1 MHATINSFSREI
13 SSFFDNHFKDED
25 LATSYIELLIILLDD
40 DALPQQEIAELMN
53 LAPSTITRFVK
64 KLEKRGLVKK
74 KKDEGKV
81 KVLLSDEG
89 VKAAKRYRKSY
100 RSAVKSLERV
110 LGNKFVETT
119 EQLLE
124 HGITLMKD
132 AEEKG

>member
-13 SSFFDNHFKDED
+13 TSFFDQYFQEED
-25 LATSYIELLIILLDD
+25 RVTAYIELLIMLRDH
-40 DALPQQEIAELMN
+40 DALPQQEIAERMN

-74 KKDEGKV
+74 KKDKGKV

-89 VKAAKRYRKSY
+89 AKSAKRYRKSY
-100 RSAVKSLERV
+100 NSAVKSLSDI
-110 LGNKFVETT
+110 LGDKFVKTT

-124 HGITLMKD
+124 HGITLMKN
-132 AEEKG
+132 AEE